1 MRPSTALIRFR
12 ILQCPAPGGANST
25 GLSGVPAAIDGGAG
39 DLGVTSNAAIPAGL
53 TREAVLGFSVGAV
66 MLVGVWVLIDRV
78 RRRRRNRV
86 LG

>member
-1 MRPSTALIRFR
+1 MSVVQG
-12 ILQCPAPGGANST
+12 LQANASQGAP
-25 GLSGVPAAIDGGAG
+25 GVPAAIDGGAG

-66 MLVGVWVLIDRV
+66 MLVGFWVLIDRV
-78 RRRRRNRV
+78 RRRLRHRA